1 MTLAK
6 DQADKA
12 ARFAELHRQGCFI
25 LPNAWDQASAAL
37 IAEAGFPAVATT
49 SSGIAF
55 ANGLPD
61 GESIGRDRMLAVG
74 GAIARRLPIPVT
86 MDLEAGYGREPETV
100 AETVRAAI
108 AAGAVGCNI
117 EDTDPV
123 SQTLF
128 DFDLAVA
135 RVKAGVEAARA
146 AGLADFVLNA
156 RTDPFLVR
164 LGEPEACAAEAI
176 RRANAFL
183 EVGALSTFAP
193 GAVGQD
199 IIRGLTRDIHGPVN
213 LTAASAAGAPPLDT
227 LAPLGVRRI
236 SLGGGLMQTAYDAA
250 AKFLAHL
257 SGRETLPPP
266 ITHASLTALVLKYP

>member
-25 LPNAWDQASAAL
+25 LPNAWDPASAAL

-55 ANGLPD
+55 AHGLPD
-61 GESIGRDRMLAVG
+61 GEAIGRARMLAVG
-74 GAIARRLPIPVT
+74 GEIARRLPIPVT
-86 MDLEAGYGREPETV
+86 MDLEAGYGREPEAV
-100 AETVRAAI
+100 ADTVRAAI

-117 EDTDPV
+117 EDTDPA

-164 LGEPEACAAEAI
+164 LGEPEVCAAEAI

-199 IIRGLTRDIHGPVN
+199 IIRGLTRDIHGPLN
-213 LTAASAAGAPPLDT
+213 LTAASAGGAPPLAT

-250 AKFLAHL
+250 AKLLAHL
-257 SGRETLPPP
+257 AGQETPPAP
-266 ITHASLTALVLKYP
+266 VTHASLTALMLKYP